1 MQEVTVQECLDR
13 YENGEVAIIYDGQ
26 VVAFVKE
33 DNQNKKEIRKMEE
46 KITITLKEYREL
58 IELSIRAKVFAE
70 YVKNSE
76 YSISKKECAAFWGF
90 EVQNE

>member
-33 DNQNKKEIRKMEE
+33 DN
-46 KITITLKEYREL
+46 
-58 IELSIRAKVFAE
+58 
-70 YVKNSE
+70 
-76 YSISKKECAAFWGF
+76 
-90 EVQNE
+90 

>member
-1 MQEVTVQECLDR
+1 
-13 YENGEVAIIYDGQ
+13 
-26 VVAFVKE
+26 
-33 DNQNKKEIRKMEE
+33 MEE